1 MISSRVVKRYAK
13 ALFEAG
19 LESKKLEYID
29 QDIEKLQLYYQE
41 VEEFRNLIQ
50 SPTIQDQTKR
60 KYFQSIFKDEIDT
73 ITISFMSLLFEKSR
87 EHLLI
92 EILHTY
98 QQLVDSHRG
107 IVRGEV
113 HSVVSLNE
121 KEMKYLKDKLDK
133 ITKKNVV
140 LTQYE
145 DKSLLGGI
153 LVKIHD
159 QVIDTSL
166 KSQLEKL
173 HQQLI
178 EVS

>member
-1 MISSRVVKRYAK
+1 VISSRVVKRYAK

-19 LESKKLEYID
+19 LETKKLESID
-29 QDIEKLQLYYQE
+29 RDIETLQSYYEE

-50 SPTIQDQTKR
+50 SPTIQDQTKQ
-60 KYFQSIFKDEIDT
+60 KYFQSIFKDEIDP
-73 ITISFMSLLFEKSR
+73 ITLSFMSLLFMKSR
-87 EHLLI
+87 EYLLI

-98 QQLVDSHRG
+98 RQLVDLHRG

-113 HSVVSLNE
+113 HSVISLNE
-121 KEMKYLKDKLDK
+121 KEMNNLKLKLDQ

-145 DKSLLGGI
+145 DKSLLGGF
-153 LVKIHD
+153 LVKIND
-159 QVIDTSL
+159 QVIDSSL

-173 HQQLI
+173 HRRLI
-178 EVS
+178 QVS